1 MVVVVVTIIGMEN
14 DEVGVMTTLRQNKK
28 KIGHSAYY
36 QQQQQPQPQ
45 PQPNTA
51 PFIMK
56 LSPLSVVA
64 VFAVFASFAAS
75 AEDMFGLDDESSSEQ
90 GQRGLT
96 CSKPRCKPERVCKED
111 IPYQCPMGK
120 KLDFNDDCF
129 FDGGKG
135 PYISKLPAL
144 GVDITV
150 KKKRYWDDNNWE
162 LVSGNVAR
170 LLHSGDEHCDHA
182 DPDLMTP
189 SNLFCTTGVLGE
201 TLPLPSSAGG
211 CTPGSSKGLGVG
223 NGGSSNNEYLGN
235 ILIVEEH
242 GVCCGTNCDCPDDA
256 GIGGQM
262 VFNFFT
268 PMTVD
273 YLEIVDIDDP
283 VPQIKFYYEGGGYKI
298 MYGEDVDNNGVWRK
312 HLVEEDPHYP
322 LQENVIK
329 IRIRFKSSGGVS
341 AIHYHCPEAHSNG
354 DPHFTT
360 WSGEHFDF
368 QGECD
373 LVLVDNPTFKTDV
386 GMHIHGRTKLH
397 GSWSA
402 FSSVAVKMG
411 EDVLEVHGSA
421 APFINGVELQ
431 VAPMEYGAEFLLPIK
446 LSGFDV
452 SVQNTGPNS
461 RKYII
466 HLGNGERIFINNFKE
481 FVDLDIENVQSSEF
495 MGSSGLLGN
504 FNAGTK
510 LGRDG
515 KTVIEDEDVLGQ
527 EWQVTDT
534 DPQLF
539 TLVDGPQYPAKCNM
553 PEKLSAAQRHLR
565 AMTKKVSEDDAK
577 SACANAKPDRM
588 QNCIADV
595 FGSDNIDM
603 AGIYTVHSF

>member
-1 MVVVVVTIIGMEN
+1 LFVPFLV
-14 DEVGVMTTLRQNKK
+14 
-28 KIGHSAYY
+28 HSIV
-36 QQQQQPQPQ
+36 PH
-45 PQPNTA
+45 
-51 PFIMK
+51 F
-56 LSPLSVVA
+56 SGEGS
-64 VFAVFASFAAS
+64 
-75 AEDMFGLDDESSSEQ
+75 
-90 GQRGLT
+90 
-96 CSKPRCKPERVCKED
+96 
-111 IPYQCPMGK
+111 
-120 KLDFNDDCF
+120 
-129 FDGGKG
+129 GGKTG
-135 PYISKLPAL
+135 
-144 GVDITV
+144 D
-150 KKKRYWDDNNWE
+150 
-162 LVSGNVAR
+162 SGNNV
-170 LLHSGDEHCDHA
+170 
-182 DPDLMTP
+182 
-189 SNLFCTTGVLGE
+189 F
-201 TLPLPSSAGG
+201 
-211 CTPGSSKGLGVG
+211 
-223 NGGSSNNEYLGN
+223 LGN
-235 ILIVEEH
+235 ILIIEED
-242 GVCCGTNCDCPDDA
+242 GRSCSAGCPDDNLE
-256 GIGGQM
+256 GGQID
-262 VFNFFT
+262 FNFHF
-268 PMTVD
+268 PVTVD
-273 YLEIVDIDDP
+273 YLELVDIDDP
-283 VPQIKFYYEGGGYKI
+283 RPNITFYYKDNGGSTSMLAEKTG
-298 MYGEDVDNNGVWRK
+298 NNGVWRK
-312 HLVEEDPHYP
+312 ELLATDAHYP
-322 LQENVIK
+322 LQEDVVH
-329 IRIRFKSSGGVS
+329 IRIRFPSSGGVS

-421 APFINGVELQ
+421 APFINGVELP

-446 LSGFDV
+446 LAGFDV

-539 TLVDGPQYPAKCNM
+539 TLVDGPQYPGKCNM

-565 AMTKKVSEDDAK
+565 ALTKKVSEDDAK
-577 SACANAKPDRM
+577 NACANAKPDRM